1 MIQLNVI
8 PPESDSPA
16 KIFCGGVKKN
26 TSNDDGGV
34 QYVKS
39 HAYTNEFVCVR
50 GGMQVNEGELSAVRE
65 CACTINDAIPNL
77 ALTIAQGYTCS
88 RRICV
93 GWADRTG
100 LCA

>member
-1 MIQLNVI
+1 MIQLIVI

-16 KIFCGGVKKN
+16 KNFCAVSKN

-39 HAYTNEFVCVR
+39 NAYTNEFVCVR
-50 GGMQVNEGELSAVRE
+50 VGKQVNEAELSVARE
-65 CACTINDAIPNL
+65 CAYTINDAIPNL